1 MLFRS
6 ITTMA
11 IVWFGGKQI
20 LIGGMPVGELTAF
33 TTYTVQ
39 ILMSLMMVSMVMV
52 MGSRAVASS
61 KRITEVLVTDIDLN
75 DDDVIGNPIVSEGK
89 VEFKNVGFRY
99 YKQHSENVLEDIS
112 FTAEPGQ
119 VVGII
124 GSTGS
129 GKTSLVQLIPRL
141 YDVDHGEVLVD
152 GVNVRDY
159 KLRDLRTG
167 VGMVLQKNVLFSGT
181 VEENLRWGD
190 TDASF
195 EEIERVAE
203 YAQADTFVKSFH
215 QGYNTHLE
223 QGGVNVSGGQK
234 QRLCIA
240 RAMLKHPKILI
251 LDDSTSAVDT
261 ATEAKIRASFMKE
274 IPDTTK
280 LIIAQRI
287 SSVVNAD
294 QVIVLEE
301 GRIVGRGTHD
311 ELLCACDTYKE
322 LYYSQMEK

>member
-1 MLFRS
+1 M
-6 ITTMA
+6 
-11 IVWFGGKQI
+11 
-20 LIGGMPVGELTAF
+20 
-33 TTYTVQ
+33 
-39 ILMSLMMVSMVMV
+39 
-52 MGSRAVASS
+52 
-61 KRITEVLVTDIDLN
+61 
-75 DDDVIGNPIVSEGK
+75 
-89 VEFKNVGFRY
+89 
-99 YKQHSENVLEDIS
+99 
-112 FTAEPGQ
+112 
-119 VVGII
+119 
-124 GSTGS
+124 
-129 GKTSLVQLIPRL
+129 
-141 YDVDHGEVLVD
+141 
-152 GVNVRDY
+152 
-159 KLRDLRTG
+159 
-167 VGMVLQKNVLFSGT
+167 FSGT

-287 SSVVNAD
+287 SSVINAD

-322 LYYSQMEK
+322 IYYSQMEKEGATL